1 MTGALAGKSII
12 VTGAGGGIG
21 HAASLVLAA
30 AGANVVV
37 TDIAEE
43 AGRATVDAIRSS
55 NANAIFF
62 RADLAVERD
71 VQALVERATSTYG
84 RLDGAFNNAGLEQ
97 CAKPLHELTTEQWER
112 ALRVDL
118 TSVFWCLKYQV
129 IAMLRTG
136 GGAIVNT
143 ASSLGQVAIPNASEY
158 IASKHGVIG
167 LTRAAAAEY
176 GAQGIRVN
184 AVLPGIIRTP
194 MIARLSEDP
203 QFSGMFDGLRKRH
216 PIGRFGEP
224 AEVAEAVK
232 WLLSDSASFVN
243 GTALTVDG
251 GYLAV

>member
-1 MTGALAGKSII
+1 MTGVLSGKSII

-21 HAASLVLAA
+21 RAASLVLAA

-37 TDIAEE
+37 TDIVEE

-55 NANAIFF
+55 NSNAIFF

-136 GGAIVNT
+136 SGAIVNT

-176 GAQGIRVN
+176 GARGIRVN

-203 QFSGMFDGLRKRH
+203 QFSAIFDGLRQRH

-224 AEVAEAVK
+224 AEVGEAVK